1 MKHHSQTAIIMFGLP
16 ASGKSTFIQSEF
28 ANVKHT
34 IISADEIKK
43 EFPGYTD
50 ANHAE
55 FYKQAVEK
63 AEQLVY
69 EAADRKE
76 DIIFDTGSINTNYSK
91 RIISNLKTRGIEVGL
106 VIVSTPVDVC
116 IERDKNRPQSV
127 GEAVIRAKNE
137 KAPQCLWDL
146 ISMVDHT
153 FLAKSVQSLKVGH

>member
-1 MKHHSQTAIIMFGLP
+1 MNSHPQTAIIMFGLP
-16 ASGKSTFIQSEF
+16 ASGKSTFIKSEF
-28 ANVKHT
+28 VNAKHT

-43 EFPGYTD
+43 QFPGYTD
-50 ANHAE
+50 ENHTE

-91 RIISNLKTRGIEVGL
+91 RIITNLKTRGIAVCL
-106 VIVSTPVDVC
+106 VVVSTSLDIC
-116 IERDKNRPQSV
+116 IERDKGRPQSV

-146 ISMVDHT
+146 IHMVDHIT
-153 FLAKSVQSLKVGH
+153 ISTKSFEDL